1 MSIAVKRHRKILVV
15 FAIGA
20 SLIAAGAI
28 YADLQ
33 IGYYTPANLG
43 SIAQTASVQH
53 QADGA
58 YKIAAFPL
66 YKSTLVAGP
75 GRQDVEAYC
84 NTCHT
89 PSYITMQPPLPAPT
103 WKAEV
108 DKMGKV
114 YGAQIP
120 AESQASIL
128 KYLDS
133 HYTPGTRKR

>member
-1 MSIAVKRHRKILVV
+1 MNWLKRERRKISLL
-15 FAIGA
+15 AIA
-20 SLIAAGAI
+20 IALLAVGAI

-33 IGYYTPANLG
+33 IGYYTPSNLG
-43 SIAQTASVQH
+43 AITQPAPVSNKT
-53 QADGA
+53 DGV

-66 YKSTLVAGP
+66 YKTALVPGP

-89 PSYITMQPPLPAPT
+89 PSYVTMQPPFSAAT

-108 DKMGKV
+108 EKMGKA

-133 HYTPGTRKR
+133 HYTPESRKR